1 MQEVITPP
9 RVAVYAGSFDPP
21 THGHM
26 NIITRASKAFDTLVV
41 GVGSNSAKKSMF
53 LPGDRKTMLQSICT
67 DLPNV
72 RVEIFNGLLVKFCQ
86 SIGAKF
92 IIRGLRSE
100 SDFMTEFAIANVN
113 RQQDP
118 SIETLFLTAE
128 TGHTY
133 VSSSVVK
140 ELAKYGGDI
149 NYYVHADV
157 ERIMKR
163 KATGE

>member
-1 MQEVITPP
+1 
-9 RVAVYAGSFDPP
+9 
-21 THGHM
+21 M
-26 NIITRASKAFDTLVV
+26 NIITRASRSFDNLVV
-41 GVGSNSAKKSMF
+41 GIGSNSSKKSMF
-53 LPGDRKTMLQSICT
+53 LPGDRKTMLQAICA

-72 RVEIFNGLLVKFCQ
+72 KVEIFNGLLVKFCQ

-118 SIETLFLTAE
+118 TIETLFLTAE

-140 ELAKYGGDI
+140 ELARYGGDI
-149 NYYVHADV
+149 SYYVHGDV
-157 ERIMKR
+157 ERAVRR
-163 KATGE
+163 KSSGE